1 MTTWKVSGWPISLSA
16 GAVSIV
22 VTATRTTGVAAT
34 SLVIILPVTGTTVA
48 AAITAAAIAAAIT
61 TAAIAAAAITAA
73 AAAAVA
79 ATATVAA
86 TSSAPTVAAATAS
99 SVTAIARF
107 LLGVVHPDLPTVD
120 GLAVQC
126 IHRTI
131 GIFWV
136 LEGDEA
142 EAAGRHGALIFDH
155 SSIDNLAVLGEHR
168 LQGLLICIE
177 A

>member
-1 MTTWKVSGWPISLSA
+1 MTTWKVSGWAISLSV

-22 VTATRTTGVAAT
+22 VTATRTTGVAT
-34 SLVIILPVTGTTVA
+34 SLVIILPVTGSTVAA
-48 AAITAAAIAAAIT
+48 AAITATAVAATIT
-61 TAAIAAAAITAA
+61 TAAIAAAITATTT
-73 AAAAVA
+73 VA

-86 TSSAPTVAAATAS
+86 SSAPTVAAATTAS
-99 SVTAIARF
+99 SITAIARF
-107 LLGVVHPDLPTVD
+107 LLSVVHPDLPTVD

-126 IHRTI
+126 VHRTV

-142 EAAGRHGALIFDH
+142 EAAGRHGALIFDD
-155 SSIDNLAVLGEHR
+155 SSIDNLAILREHR
-168 LQGLLICIE
+168 LQGLLVCIE